1 VSGHGLALFLYCAG
15 ILAGSLV
22 GGMVPLFADV
32 RKRMDVLL
40 AFAAG
45 VMLGAAFFH
54 MLPEAVHQGGAQ
66 ALAVV
71 PLGFVA
77 LYTLERFVL
86 VHACPEPDDG
96 CEVHGTMGLA
106 AFLGLSAHT
115 VFDGV
120 ALGSSVSAGLGGM
133 VFLAVV
139 AHKIP
144 GSLSLASILVHEKR
158 SPARVVLMLVALAL
172 MVPVG
177 ALAYFAL
184 RNVVDVTRLTAWAL
198 AFSTGTFLHIAL
210 ADLLPQAHKKA
221 GSRLLM
227 VLALLV
233 GVAAMWGLDL
243 LHHGH

>member
-1 VSGHGLALFLYCAG
+1 MSEHALPLILYSAG

-32 RKRMDVLL
+32 RRRMDVLL
-40 AFAAG
+40 GFAAG
-45 VMLGAAFFH
+45 VMIGAAFFH

-66 ALAVV
+66 SLAVV
-71 PLGFVA
+71 PLGFLA
-77 LYTLERFVL
+77 LYILERFVL
-86 VHACPEPDDG
+86 VHTCPEPEEG

-115 VFDGV
+115 VFAGV
-120 ALGSSVSAGLGGM
+120 ALGSSVATGLGGM

-158 SPARVVLMLVALAL
+158 SPARVVAMLVALAL

-184 RNVVDVTRLTAWAL
+184 RGLFDVTRLTAGAL
-198 AFSTGTFLHIAL
+198 AFSTGTFLYIAL

-221 GSRLLM
+221 SSRVAM
-227 VLALLV
+227 VAALV
-233 GVAAMWGLDL
+233 AGVAAMWGLSL